1 MATEDKSSEKQD
13 DGLEPGT
20 TRLINSNALPTQ
32 QHNPEMHTVT
42 KMADQVNVHGFNN
55 FGQFCS
61 K

>member
-20 TRLINSNALPTQ
+20 TRLVNSNALPTQ
-32 QHNPEMHTVT
+32 QHNPEMHAVT

-55 FGQFCS
+55 FG
-61 K
+61 